1 MIRPSGG
8 KLKVDVRYHP
18 RRFLRVLAGFV
29 PYADQ
34 SFYGPWIWRIPY
46 PKGHPKPPAPTAT
59 IGRANTQ
66 LDAIN
71 AGLAAIHR
79 WYPPELSKYPCPDCN
94 YEQLRL
100 DYFNG
105 DPRAPIWICPRCHY
119 SAIRKET
126 P

>member
-8 KLKVDVRYHP
+8 KLKVDVR
-18 RRFLRVLAGFV
+18 LRPSVWGPVLDREFGAWV
-29 PYADQ
+29 
-34 SFYGPWIWRIPY
+34 WKIPY
-46 PKGHPKPPAPTAT
+46 PKGHPKPPQHRHL
-59 IGRANTQ
+59 IGRAHTQ
-66 LDAIN
+66 AAAIA